1 MNKKDYGKLALIAA
15 IIFCV
20 FGIIL
25 PFVLKYMI
33 FENTALSNLNNA
45 EWASFLG
52 SYVGGIFGG
61 IGTLIAVLI
70 TVKSSQQIQEEN
82 KKDTDQRIIEETIR
96 HQQDINN
103 ELKRRNEE
111 HAAEICEKQKH
122 DRTVFANDLAD
133 KIGIYITHI
142 SKYHYSSLKSEH
154 LWESVLSAN
163 DALIRAEKKVEE
175 LGEELTKIS
184 AENADDIIRLSEEK
198 ELAQNRCDNARR
210 VYQEA
215 DCAYRDNLMFGQR
228 LEANEAYFIIKT
240 KLFGIK
246 EAEKLI
252 IQLENIH
259 RGVGSPHPEENGY
272 GSWIDVESKKLM
284 EEYRKYKEQYI
295 NSARST
301 INLY

>member
-1 MNKKDYGKLALIAA
+1 MNKKDYGKLALKAA
-15 IIFCV
+15 IIFGV
-20 FGIIL
+20 LGIII
-25 PFVLKYMI
+25 PFAFKYMI

-103 ELKRRNEE
+103 ELKRRDEE
-111 HAAEICEKQKH
+111 RTAEICEKQKH
-122 DRTVFANDLAD
+122 DRTIFANDLAD

-142 SKYHYSSLKSEH
+142 SKYHYSSQRAEH
-154 LWESVLSAN
+154 LNESLLRAKA
-163 DALIRAEKKVEE
+163 DLIEAEKEVED
-175 LGEELTKIS
+175 LGKELTKLS
-184 AENADDIIRLSEEK
+184 TENTDEFLRLSVNK
-198 ELAQNRCDNARR
+198 DLAQDKCDNARR

-215 DCAYRDNLMFGQR
+215 DCAYRDNMMFGQR

-246 EAEKLI
+246 EAEKLVTE
-252 IQLENIH
+252 LENIH
-259 RGVGSPHPEENGY
+259 RGAGFPHHEEKSY
-272 GSWIDVESKKLM
+272 GSWIDEESKNLM
-284 EEYRKYKEQYI
+284 DEYRKFKEQYI
-295 NSARST
+295 KGA
-301 INLY
+301 LYIAT